1 MATAK
6 LRAVGGS
13 TVVAIPPALLAEL
26 GLSAKSSVEMRV
38 EKGSLV
44 IEPSPRKRPRYTLEE
59 LMAGCDLTQPFSE
72 EEREWESMVP
82 VGNERIP

>member
-26 GLSAKSSVEMRV
+26 GLGAKSSVEMRG

-59 LMAGCDLTQPFSE
+59 LLAQCDPAQPVSDD
-72 EEREWESMVP
+72 EREWESMVP
-82 VGNERIP
+82 VGNERNP